1 MYLHCN
7 MICSTSLRITQKMKY
22 VVKIETTE
30 IKVLGTNEGNETTSH
45 RYLLI

>member
-7 MICSTSLRITQKMKY
+7 MICSTSLRITQRMTY

-30 IKVLGTNEGNETTSH
+30 IKFEGTNKGNETTSH
-45 RYLLI
+45 RYKLV